1 MFLHLTEKLYKYGH
15 CNLHKSTLTWAAFVV
30 LHLSSFSSLRLCFL
44 IINKRCIERS
54 LVFEKNPICFVLKW
68 VTSWFVVVMLNLLVP
83 RSLSLSFLIHC
94 AIWGICITVL
104 PQAIHQSSL

>member
-94 AIWGICITVL
+94 AIWGICITV
-104 PQAIHQSSL
+104 